1 MYKYRFIIT
10 FIYFFLGITLPL
22 FAQPSSYLDSLIVE
36 SNQSE
41 KDTNYINL
49 LGKISVEYTYSD
61 TEKAME
67 TINEALQLST
77 KLEYPSG
84 VAMSHDILGIAYFDM
99 GKLDS
104 SLYYYLKSLDYYKN
118 TNDRL
123 MECKLYNKILQVY
136 TTSRNF
142 EKAKE
147 YSDLATAL
155 AENIDD
161 YRLKG
166 NTANGRASVYMDN
179 AWDKLDKGDSVAF
192 TEYFR
197 KASPYLLQAST
208 YFEQDGYAKGSA
220 LAFGNLAYVESSLGN
235 YDKALDYSLRAT
247 DFFEKNNFKN
257 YLSLSYNQICS
268 IYINKNDYKKALIY
282 AKKNLEI
289 SLAMGNPYDKHNAY
303 DNLSK
308 IYEKLGNYKQ
318 ALFYKHK
325 MYIASKEMF
334 NIDKEE
340 QISSIQST
348 YDIEKKEQ
356 ENLLLKQQAEL
367 DKQAIQKQYTITVT
381 VVIILLLVTILA
393 FIAYRAYTIR
403 KQAALKIEEL
413 NATQS
418 RWFTNIAHE
427 LRTPLTLILG
437 PLKNVLSS
445 PNQLSTNEAK
455 ELEIA
460 HKNAQQLLKL
470 VNQILDISKMEV
482 GQLSLDRK
490 PINLSALVRQS
501 TAFFSSY
508 ATYKHIELTTSI
520 ENDIYILAD
529 EEKIK
534 NILIN
539 LISNALNFTH
549 NKGLV
554 TISVNYDEP
563 KRFIAVIIKDTGDGI
578 SPDDLPNIF
587 NRFYQAKNKGSL
599 HQGGSGIGLALS
611 MEFAKLHGGNIT
623 ANSVLGKGSEFILEL
638 PMSLQCEEIIEEE
651 QEVLTD
657 DNSTISTSFGIRS
670 SEKPNLLLVEDNPD
684 MQEYISNS
692 LKDGYHIVQA
702 VDGVDALEK
711 LKNYTPDLIISDV
724 MMPRMDGLAF
734 ANKIKESSKF
744 KVIPFI
750 TLTARADEEAKLEAL
765 RIGIDD
771 YVVKPFNLEE
781 LKTRANNLL
790 VNYKERKLAI
800 EESKSMM
807 DEEANLSY
815 DEQLIQKL
823 TEKVNEHI
831 DDNSFSVKE
840 LADYAS
846 MSESTL
852 HRTLKKVTGLT
863 PGQFIREIKLQ
874 RALKLFELRTYRTIS
889 EVVYA
894 VGFDNKTHFS
904 KLFKNRFGK
913 APSEYLS

>member
-1 MYKYRFIIT
+1 MYKYRFVIT
-10 FIYFFLGITLPL
+10 FISLFSGITLPL
-22 FAQPSSYLDSLIVE
+22 FAQPSSYLDSLLAK
-36 SNQSE
+36 SNQIQ
-41 KDTNYINL
+41 KDTNYINV
-49 LGKISVEYTYSD
+49 LGKIAVEYTYSD

-67 TINEALQLST
+67 TISEALQLST

-84 VAMSHDILGIAYFDM
+84 VAMSQDILGIVYFDM

-104 SLYYYLKSLDYYKN
+104 ALYYYLKSLDYYKS
-118 TNDRL
+118 TNNRYI
-123 MECKLYNKILQVY
+123 ECKLYNKILQVY

-142 EKAKE
+142 EKATE

-155 AENIDD
+155 AESIDD

-179 AWDKLDKGDSVAF
+179 AWDRLDKGDSVAF
-192 TEYFR
+192 AEYFR

-235 YDKALDYSLRAT
+235 YDKALEYSLRAT

-268 IYINKNDYKKALIY
+268 IYLGKNDYDKALIY

-289 SLAMGNPYDKHNAY
+289 SLEMGNPYDEHNAY
-303 DNLSK
+303 DNLSE
-308 IYEKLGNYKQ
+308 IYEKLGDYKQ
-318 ALFYKHK
+318 SLFYRKK

-334 NIDKEE
+334 NMDKEE
-340 QISSIQST
+340 QISNIQST

-367 DKQAIQKQYTITVT
+367 DKQAIQKQYAITVT
-381 VVIILLLVTILA
+381 VAIILLLVTVLA

-437 PLKNVLSS
+437 PIKNVLTSS
-445 PNQLSTNEAK
+445 NQLSANETK

-460 HKNAQQLLKL
+460 HKNGQQLLKL
-470 VNQILDISKMEV
+470 VNQILDISKMEI
-482 GQLSLDRK
+482 GQLSLDTK
-490 PINLSALVRQS
+490 PINLSTLVRQS

-508 ATYKHIELTTSI
+508 AAFKHIELITEI
-520 ENDIYILAD
+520 EHNIYTLVD

-549 NKGLV
+549 NKGSV

-563 KRFIAVIIKDTGDGI
+563 SQLIYVIIKDNGDGI
-578 SPDDLPNIF
+578 SPEDLPNIF

-611 MEFAKLHGGNIT
+611 MEFAKLHGGKIS
-623 ANSVLGKGSEFILEL
+623 ANSILGEGSEFMLEL
-638 PMSLQCEEIIEEE
+638 PISLECAEPKEEE
-651 QEVLTD
+651 EVIINDTLSA
-657 DNSTISTSFGIRS
+657 STPLSIRS

-692 LKDGYHIVQA
+692 LKDQYHIVRA

-724 MMPRMDGLAF
+724 MMPRMGGLAF

-744 KVIPFI
+744 KIIPFI

-790 VNYKERKLAI
+790 VNYKERKLAL
-800 EESKSMM
+800 EERKSRM
-807 DEEANLSY
+807 DEDKNLSY
-815 DEQLIQKL
+815 EEQLIQRL
-823 TEKVNEHI
+823 TDKVNEHI

-852 HRTLKKVTGLT
+852 HRNLKKVTGLT
-863 PGQFIREIKLQ
+863 PGQFMREIKLQ
-874 RALKLFELRTYRTIS
+874 KALSLFELRTYKTIS

-894 VGFDNKTHFS
+894 VGFDNKTHFA

-913 APSEYLS
+913 VPSEYLS